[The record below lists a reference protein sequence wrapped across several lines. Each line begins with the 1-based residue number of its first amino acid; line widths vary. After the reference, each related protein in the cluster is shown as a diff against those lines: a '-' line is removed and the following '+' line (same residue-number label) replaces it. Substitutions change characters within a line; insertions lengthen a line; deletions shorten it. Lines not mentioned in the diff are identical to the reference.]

1 MDEDTNSST
10 DSIKPPSLEPDI
22 ENQMDNTDTVD
33 ALNNELAEELN
44 EDTDEDVKIKTKK
57 PEEEKKEEPNKDVE
71 TETTKS
77 FNATRRPTSYRRL
90 SFDGINDDDKKVCK
104 GCLFQNNPMA
114 TNCIM
119 CNRSLSNDT
128 VDMFDSKLNISNKS
142 ISSEEFN
149 NLKTEF
155 NKYSKNDV
163 ISYDNFYKLIN
174 PRRTNQDF
182 FLNEYLRHVE
192 LQGNNGYSFMDLYTV
207 IQHLKN
213 LKNIR
218 AKDLLQ
224 ISEDDIHKSVERRK
238 LEMSIGE
245 CYDEMERE
253 RDYMELEKQK
263 FIIAKNKELLEAQKK
278 YENEVQLYTKDLYG
292 LTCASYCKN
301 TLLCCTR
308 DTVIKDFDKIYEII
322 KEIPTLNNYE
332 KNLILMRFQTISA
345 YCTKHYNTIS
355 RWYNH
360 TQIFIIA
367 CSIVNPALLSINSNK
382 DNVHYYTIFWS
393 VWLSQLL
400 VSLTTSY
407 ISFFKWDK
415 KYFLFNCYKTKINQE
430 IWLFIELSGSLYKHK
445 DEDKDSTG
453 ENNHSMHLKTFL
465 TRLESLYKKLKMTEF
480 EIETANNDDEG
491 NKDKSTK
498 EIKEIKDEMRSR
510 SSLHAP
516 ISPGVSYREKQHNR
530 DRERDRDR
538 EMY

>member
-1 MDEDTNSST
+1 MEEESSSSV
-10 DSIKPPSLEPDI
+10 DSNKAPSLAPDI
-22 ENQMDNTDTVD
+22 ENQLDNTDTVD
-33 ALNNELAEELN
+33 ALNNELTEELN
-44 EDTDEDVKIKTKK
+44 EDTDEEIKK
-57 PEEEKKEEPNKDVE
+57 EEEKKKEEEEKKKEEEEKKDVE
-71 TETTKS
+71 TEIMKPL
-77 FNATRRPTSYRRL
+77 NANRRPTSYRRL
-90 SFDGINDDDKKVCK
+90 SFDERNNDKKVCK
-104 GCLFQNNPMA
+104 NCFFQNDHME
-114 TNCIM
+114 TYCIM
-119 CNRSLSNDT
+119 CNAFLSNDM
-128 VDMFDSKLNISNKS
+128 VDMFDSKINISNKS

-149 NLKTEF
+149 TLKKEF
-155 NKYSKNDV
+155 DKISKNDV
-163 ISYDNFYKLIN
+163 ISYDNFYKMIN

-182 FLNEYLRHVE
+182 FLNEYLKHIQ
-192 LQGNNGYSFMDLYTV
+192 LQGNNGYSFLDLYTV

-213 LKNIR
+213 LKSIK
-218 AKDLLQ
+218 AKELLQ
-224 ISEDDIHKSVERRK
+224 ITEDDVHKSVERRK

-245 CYDEMERE
+245 RYDEIERE

-263 FIIAKNKELLEAQKK
+263 FIITKDKELLEAQKK
-278 YENEVQLYTKDLYG
+278 YENEVQLYSKDLYG

-301 TLLCCTR
+301 TFLCCTK

-332 KNLILMRFQTISA
+332 KNLILMRFQTIST

-367 CSIVNPALLSINSNK
+367 CSIVNPALLSINSNR
-382 DNVHYYTIFWS
+382 DNIHYYTIFWA
-393 VWLSQLL
+393 VLISQLL

-430 IWLFIELSGSLYKHK
+430 IWLFIELSGNLYKMK
-445 DEDKDSTG
+445 EERENNTD
-453 ENNHSMHLKTFL
+453 NNHSLHLNTFL

-480 EIETANNDDEG
+480 EIETANNEDEG
-491 NKDKSTK
+491 SKDKSAK
-498 EIKEIKDEMRSR
+498 EMKDLKEEMRSR

-530 DRERDRDR
+530 DRERDR

>member
-1 MDEDTNSST
+1 MEEDTNSST
-10 DSIKPPSLEPDI
+10 DSIKSPSLEPDI

-44 EDTDEDVKIKTKK
+44 EDTDEDVNIKTKK
-57 PEEEKKEEPNKDVE
+57 LEEEKKEEPNKDVE
-71 TETTKS
+71 TETMKP

-90 SFDGINDDDKKVCK
+90 SFDGTNDDDKKMCK

-114 TNCIM
+114 TKCIM
-119 CNRSLSNDT
+119 CNRFLSNDT

-163 ISYDNFYKLIN
+163 ISYDNFYKMIN

-182 FLNEYLRHVE
+182 FLNEYLKHVE

-207 IQHLKN
+207 IQQLKN

-245 CYDEMERE
+245 RYDEIERE

-278 YENEVQLYTKDLYG
+278 YENDVQLYTKDLYG

-301 TLLCCTR
+301 IFVCCTQN
-308 DTVIKDFDKIYEII
+308 TVIKDFDKIYEII

-332 KNLILMRFQTISA
+332 KNLILMRFQTIST

-367 CSIVNPALLSINSNK
+367 CSIVNPALLSINSNR
-382 DNVHYYTIFWS
+382 DNIHYYTIFWA
-393 VWLSQLL
+393 VWISQLL

-430 IWLFIELSGSLYKHK
+430 IWLFIELSGNLYKMK
-445 DEDKDSTG
+445 EERENNTD
-453 ENNHSMHLKTFL
+453 NNHSLHLNTFL

-480 EIETANNDDEG
+480 EIETANNEDEG
-491 NKDKSTK
+491 SKDKSAK
-498 EIKEIKDEMRSR
+498 EMKDLKEEMRSR

-530 DRERDRDR
+530 DRERDR